1 MKSLATVGLLA
12 VIAGCA
18 HVTQSSLPSTPNA
31 LAYKEAKT
39 ADAARTKPLTQDHWW
54 TVYEDEE
61 LERLQV
67 LLLSNSPD
75 LGSALARYQQ
85 ASAATDSVRAARTP
99 VVGASLD
106 AQRNRQSEQRPLRG
120 ASSPDYYN
128 SASLG
133 LNLSYEIDLWGR
145 ISQQVA
151 AGEALEKAAQADL
164 AAARLSLQAQLTDTL
179 IALRG
184 ADREIGLLRDTE
196 SAYGRAADMVGE
208 RHRAGIASGL
218 DLARAQAQRE
228 TATSQL
234 HQVQAQRAVL
244 EHAIAALVGEHA
256 STFALPPSE
265 VPDVVP
271 NIPFGLPSELL
282 ERRPDIVAAQQR
294 VQAASASVGIARKAF
309 FPSVRLSAAGGF
321 QSDDFGNFIATPNIF
336 WAIGPG
342 LLATVFDG
350 GRRKAEIERAQG
362 VLDEAGHRYRGE
374 VLGAF
379 QQVED
384 QLALLARYREAAAA
398 EGQAMNSTQ
407 RALELATNRYRDGA
421 ASYLEVVT
429 SQTAHLQARR
439 SALDLSTRQRRATVQ
454 LVRALGGGWSEINDA
469 STVARSN

>member
-1 MKSLATVGLLA
+1 MKSFAMVGLVA
-12 VIAGCA
+12 VMAGCT
-18 HVTQSSLPSTPNA
+18 HVSQTPMPSTPNA
-31 LAYKEAKT
+31 LAYKEGGT
-39 ADAARTKPLTQDHWW
+39 ASAAPYKPLTQDHWW

-61 LERLQV
+61 LGRLQA
-67 LLLSNSPD
+67 LLLKNSPD

-85 ASAATDSVRAARTP
+85 ASAATDAVRAARTP

-120 ASSPDYYN
+120 TTSPDYYN

-145 ISQQVA
+145 ISQQIA

-164 AAARLSLQAQLTDTL
+164 AAARLSLQVQLTDTL

-184 ADREIGLLRDTE
+184 ADQEIGLLRDTE
-196 SAYGRAADMVGE
+196 SAYGRAADMVSE

-218 DLARAQAQRE
+218 DLARAQAQRD
-228 TATSQL
+228 AAISQL
-234 HQVQAQRAVL
+234 HQVRAQRAVL
-244 EHAIAALVGEHA
+244 EHAIAALVGAHA
-256 STFALPPSE
+256 STFSLPPSE
-265 VPDVVP
+265 APDVVP
-271 NIPFGLPSELL
+271 SIPIGLPSELL
-282 ERRPDIVAAQQR
+282 ERRPDIVAAQRR
-294 VQAASASVGIARKAF
+294 VEAAGASVGVARKAF

-321 QSDDFGNFIATPNIF
+321 QSDDFGDFIAAPNIF
-336 WAIGPG
+336 WAVGPG

-362 VLDEAGHRYRGE
+362 VLDEAGHRYRGD

-384 QLALLARYREAAAA
+384 QLALLARYGEASAA
-398 EGQAMNSTQ
+398 ESQATNSTQ
-407 RALELATNRYRDGA
+407 RALALATNRYRDGA

-429 SQTAHLQARR
+429 AQTAHLQARR

-454 LVRALGGGWSEINDA
+454 LVRALGGGWSEINDS
-469 STVARSN
+469 STVARSD